1 MPAYDIRI
9 NLRTKY
15 MQYTYQLVTTKQLE
29 VSYTS
34 ILNISVHSASSYAF
48 VEDLTMRRAIR
59 SVSQKIF
66 ECNVP
71 DLRIFVMQ
79 ELQELS
85 LYLSR
90 CQDRLQKTC

>member
-1 MPAYDIRI
+1 
-9 NLRTKY
+9 
-15 MQYTYQLVTTKQLE
+15 MQYTYQLVTTEQFE

-34 ILNISVHSASSYAF
+34 ILYISVHSASSYAF

>member
-1 MPAYDIRI
+1 
-9 NLRTKY
+9 
-15 MQYTYQLVTTKQLE
+15 MQYTYQLVTTEQFE

-34 ILNISVHSASSYAF
+34 ILYTSVHSASPYAF